1 MILIEHTKLFYFY
14 AWLVPDSSM
23 KNVIFKY
30 FFSNLL
36 SNTYITPMLFE
47 EFYEIIGLAGYFSN
61 LSRLLF
67 RSKTKKMCIK

>member
-1 MILIEHTKLFYFY
+1 MHTDIEIKNKVDFINQIMILIEHTKLFYFY

-36 SNTYITPMLFE
+36 SNTDITPMLFE
-47 EFYEIIGLAGYFSN
+47 EFYEIIGLAGYF
-61 LSRLLF
+61 
-67 RSKTKKMCIK
+67 